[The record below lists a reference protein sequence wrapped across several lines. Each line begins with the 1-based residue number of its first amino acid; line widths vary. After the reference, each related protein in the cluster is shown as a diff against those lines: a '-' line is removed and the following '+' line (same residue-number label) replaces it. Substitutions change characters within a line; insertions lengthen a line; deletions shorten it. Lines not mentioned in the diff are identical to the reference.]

1 MGVSS
6 PSSSSLSLSEEGQ
19 WSNDHLHNVRDSPMV
34 TQLSSMSSTS
44 IPTLYNAW
52 FCPFAQRAWLALL
65 EKKVQFNYIEQDP
78 YNKTPEW
85 LAVNPR
91 GLVPAIVHNGKA
103 VYESAVCI
111 EYVDEAWKTDKQLLP
126 CDPFERAQVRILSD
140 HISKKVVPPFYQL
153 LMKKGDK
160 ERVEAAESILSGL
173 KSLYSDF
180 DSSTGPFFGGK
191 SLNMVDIMLA
201 PFAYRFDVI
210 LSHYRNFR
218 IPSEEQAEL
227 AKYHEWYTAL
237 VDNENF
243 KKTLP
248 DKQKLIDCYQ
258 RYADGSA
265 KSLVGDA
272 VRKGTGL
279 P

>member
-1 MGVSS
+1 
-6 PSSSSLSLSEEGQ
+6 
-19 WSNDHLHNVRDSPMV
+19 
-34 TQLSSMSSTS
+34 MSSVLV
-44 IPTLYNAW
+44 PTFYNAW

-65 EKKVQFNYIEQDP
+65 EKNVQFKYVEQDP

-91 GLVPAIVHNGKA
+91 GLVPAIVHNGKSI
-103 VYESAVCI
+103 YESSVCI
-111 EYVDEAWKTDKQLLP
+111 EYVDEAWQTGKHLLP
-126 CDPFERAQVRILSD
+126 SDPYERARVRILSD

-153 LMKKGDK
+153 LMKKGEK
-160 ERVEAAESILSGL
+160 EREEASQNILNGLTSLFDDFESGG
-173 KSLYSDF
+173 
-180 DSSTGPFFGGK
+180 GPFFGGD

-201 PFAYRFDVI
+201 PFAYRFHVI
-210 LSHYRNFR
+210 LSHYRNFK
-218 IPSEEQAEL
+218 IPSEGQPQL
-227 AKYHEWYTAL
+227 VKYHQWYAAL
-237 VDNENF
+237 VDNETF

-248 DKQKLIDCYQ
+248 DEQKLVEKYQ

-265 KSLVGDA
+265 SSLVGEA

>member
-1 MGVSS
+1 M
-6 PSSSSLSLSEEGQ
+6 
-19 WSNDHLHNVRDSPMV
+19 
-34 TQLSSMSSTS
+34 
-44 IPTLYNAW
+44 
-52 FCPFAQRAWLALL
+52 ALL
-65 EKKVQFNYIEQDP
+65 EKKVQFTYIEQDP

-126 CDPFERAQVRILSD
+126 SDPFERARVRILSD

-153 LMKKGDK
+153 LMKKEDG
-160 ERVEAAESILSGL
+160 EREEAAKNIVSSL
-173 KSLYSDF
+173 KSLFSDF
-180 DSSTGPFFGGK
+180 ESNSGPFFGGD

-201 PFAYRFDVI
+201 PFAYRFDII
-210 LSHYRNFR
+210 LGHYRNFVV
-218 IPSEEQAEL
+218 PKEGEEL
-227 AKYHEWYTAL
+227 VKYHQWYAAL
-237 VDNENF
+237 MENENF

-248 DKQKLIDCYQ
+248 DKQRLLETYQ

-265 KSLVGDA
+265 KSLVGEA

>member
-19 WSNDHLHNVRDSPMV
+19 WSNDHLHNVRGSPMV

-111 EYVDEAWKTDKQLLP
+111 EYVDEAWKTEKQLLP

-265 KSLVGDA
+265 KSLVGEA

>member
-1 MGVSS
+1 M
-6 PSSSSLSLSEEGQ
+6 
-19 WSNDHLHNVRDSPMV
+19 WSCHRILIHVPVLNRR
-34 TQLSSMSSTS
+34 MSSV
-44 IPTLYNAW
+44 PTLYNAW

-65 EKKVQFNYIEQDP
+65 EKGVEFTYVEQDP

-103 VYESAVCI
+103 VYESPVCI
-111 EYVDEAWKTDKQLLP
+111 EYVDEAWKTDKHLLP
-126 CDPFERAQVRILSD
+126 TDSFGRARTRILSD

-153 LMKKGDK
+153 LMKKEEK
-160 ERVEAAESILSGL
+160 EREQAAQNILTGLESLF
-173 KSLYSDF
+173 SDF
-180 DSSTGPFFGGK
+180 ELSSGPFFGGE

-201 PFAYRFDVI
+201 PFAYRFHVI
-210 LSHYRNFR
+210 LSHFRNFQ
-218 IPSEEQAEL
+218 IPSQGSAEL
-227 AKYHEWYTAL
+227 VKYHKWYTAL
-237 VDNENF
+237 ACNENF

-248 DKQKLIDCYQ
+248 DEQKLIESYQ

>member
-1 MGVSS
+1 
-6 PSSSSLSLSEEGQ
+6 
-19 WSNDHLHNVRDSPMV
+19 
-34 TQLSSMSSTS
+34 MSSAS

-52 FCPFAQRAWLALL
+52 FCPFAQRAWIALL
-65 EKKVQFNYIEQDP
+65 EKKVQFTYVEQDP
-78 YNKTPEW
+78 YNKSPEW

-111 EYVDEAWKTDKQLLP
+111 EYVDEAWQTDKHLLP
-126 CDPFERAQVRILSD
+126 SDPYERAKVRILSD

-153 LMKKGDK
+153 LMKKGDE
-160 ERVEAAESILSGL
+160 ERADASQNILNGL
-173 KSLYSDF
+173 KSLFGDL
-180 DSSTGPFFGGK
+180 DSGSGPFFGG
-191 SLNMVDIMLA
+191 STLNMVDIMLA

-210 LSHYRNFR
+210 LGHYRNFQ
-218 IPSEEQAEL
+218 IPKEGGAEL
-227 AKYHEWYTAL
+227 VRYHKWYAAL
-237 VDNENF
+237 MDNENF

-248 DKQKLIDCYQ
+248 DERKLLESYQ

-265 KSLVGDA
+265 KSLVGEA
-272 VRKGTGL
+272 IRKGTGL